1 MDFLIEMN
9 GLEVNQIS
17 KIIEEIF
24 TYKKQSD
31 PKLIKKNYSE
41 FISGE
46 LSKFLLVYESVSVKV
61 NKK

>member
-1 MDFLIEMN
+1 MN
-9 GLEVNQIS
+9 GREVNQIL

-24 TYKKQSD
+24 TSKKKSD
-31 PKLIKKNYSE
+31 PKLIQKNYSE

-46 LSKFLLVYESVSVKV
+46 LSKFLLVYESVSTTV